1 MEEDAAAAAAA
12 AAAAV
17 AVAVGGYHVGSVI
30 VGGED
35 TGDCVARG
43 LETGADGVDCAEGDV
58 EDNAGYEEDAG
69 AREFSSIPLDVLVDA
84 AGCCAAEPC
93 A

>member
-1 MEEDAAAAAAA
+1 MEQDAAA

-17 AVAVGGYHVGSVI
+17 AAGGCHIGSVI

-35 TGDCVARG
+35 AGDCVARG
-43 LETGADGVDCAEGDV
+43 LETGADGVDGTDGDI
-58 EDNAGYEEDAG
+58 EDDAGYEEDAG
-69 AREFSSIPLDVLVDA
+69 VRELLSVPLDVLVDA